1 MSGPIDQTATALE
14 AREIVLHGSRVSYR
28 IAGAGPLILF
38 VHGIGGSAGVWAD
51 AQERLAS
58 RFTSIAPDLPGHG
71 RSGEGTGDYS
81 LGGLASLLR
90 DLLVALG
97 HDHATLV
104 GHSLGGG
111 VAMQFSYQFPER
123 TDRLVL
129 VSSGGLGPEVSL
141 VLRAAS
147 LPGAELYLRATA
159 APLTTVGGAVG
170 RALTRLGWQPGPE
183 TTELA
188 RGFAALGSPT
198 ARTAFFETLRSAGVG
213 ARGQRIAATSRLYLA
228 SEMPTLLVWGER
240 DPIIPVR
247 HARAAHE
254 QIPGSRLVVFRG
266 VGHMP
271 HLDRPEEFARLLEDF
286 MAQTEPAEFS
296 PERITELLRRSD
308 ASDAS

>member
-1 MSGPIDQTATALE
+1 VSATERTTVAVE
-14 AREIVLHGSRVSYR
+14 AREIMLHGSRMSYR
-28 IAGAGPLILF
+28 IAGAGPVILLI
-38 VHGIGGSAGVWAD
+38 HGIGGSAGVWAD
-51 AQERLAS
+51 AQKFLAD

-71 RSGEGTGDYS
+71 ASGKGTGDYS
-81 LGGLASLLR
+81 LGALASMLR

-129 VSSGGLGPEVSL
+129 VSSGGLGREVNL

-147 LPGAELYLRATA
+147 LPGADLSLRATA
-159 APLTTVGGAVG
+159 APLRIVGSAVG
-170 RALTRLGWQPGPE
+170 RVLTRLGWRPGAE
-183 TTELA
+183 VSELA
-188 RGFAALGSPT
+188 RGFAALSHPT
-198 ARTAFFETLRSAGVG
+198 ARAAFLETLRSAGVG

-228 SEMPTLLVWGER
+228 TGMPTLLVWGER
-240 DPIIPVR
+240 DPIIPLR
-247 HARAAHE
+247 HAQDAHE
-254 QIPGSRLVVFRG
+254 QMPGSRLVVFRG

-271 HLDRPEEFARLLEDF
+271 HLDRPEEFANLLLDF

-296 PERITELLRRSD
+296 PERIAGLLRGSD
-308 ASDAS
+308 PTDIR